1 MSNQPSSSRLCVIMA
16 SSKATSQTNLGEI
29 NLTTM
34 ALVVTKA
41 LIKCLNYI
49 LKEVVLKKNPY
60 QLFTSS
66 INLTTTNFIKAWT

>member
-1 MSNQPSSSRLCVIMA
+1 MA